1 MCARFR
7 DPAAQNYAI
16 GDFAKKAGVS
26 THFLKFYEEKG
37 ILHPRVQE
45 NGYRY
50 YDIRDASL
58 VLECFRMKN
67 MGLSVRQIEKGIND
81 CTEQEV
87 AEMLQQRENVLQSQL
102 HEQQMHLQGL
112 QNLRVA
118 LRLCEQGEWSVRT
131 VPDVW
136 YLPHTIGKEF
146 VQDSRIYDQLPQW
159 LDWMPVVT
167 SAQIVRGNDAH
178 AERMEWGLGL
188 EAGGSRTAG
197 LCAAGTGPAAA
208 SGPCAGNLLLLG
220 DPGRAWLREGLIP
233 ILYGA
238 RPGAEPRA
246 GAGDVPSG
254 VLLHRKRRHKAG
266 AQCAAGAGED
276 GGVKYLTI
284 SHLFL
289 WLDTDVES
297 AYLLQ

>member
-188 EAGGSRTAG
+188 EQAEAEQLGFAPQE
-197 LCAAGTGPAAA
+197 PAQ
-208 SGPCAGNLLLLG
+208 
-220 DPGRAWLREGLIP
+220 
-233 ILYGA
+233 
-238 RPGAEPRA
+238 
-246 GAGDVPSG
+246 
-254 VLLHRKRRHKAG
+254 LLHLGRVLEIYCSWEIPAEHGSEKGLYQYCMERARALNLVPEPVMFRWVFCYTEK
-266 AQCAAGAGED
+266 
-276 GGVKYLTI
+276 GGTKQAHNVLRVPVKMA
-284 SHLFL
+284 
-289 WLDTDVES
+289 E
-297 AYLLQ
+297 

>member
-167 SAQIVRGNDAH
+167 SAQIVRGNDVH
-178 AERMEWGLGL
+178 AQRVEWGLGL
-188 EAGGSRTAG
+188 EQAE
-197 LCAAGTGPAAA
+197 AAQLGFAPQAPAQ
-208 SGPCAGNLLLLG
+208 
-220 DPGRAWLREGLIP
+220 
-233 ILYGA
+233 
-238 RPGAEPRA
+238 
-246 GAGDVPSG
+246 
-254 VLLHRKRRHKAG
+254 LLHLGRVLEIYCSWEIPAEHGSEKGLYQYCMERARALNLVPEPVMFRRVFCYTEK
-266 AQCAAGAGED
+266 
-276 GGVKYLTI
+276 GGTKQVHNVLRVPVKMA
-284 SHLFL
+284 
-289 WLDTDVES
+289 E
-297 AYLLQ
+297 

>member
-167 SAQIVRGNDAH
+167 SAQIARGNDAH
-178 AERMEWGLGL
+178 AERMEWGLWL
-188 EAGGSRTAG
+188 EQVE
-197 LCAAGTGPAAA
+197 AAQLGFAPQEPAQ
-208 SGPCAGNLLLLG
+208 
-220 DPGRAWLREGLIP
+220 
-233 ILYGA
+233 
-238 RPGAEPRA
+238 
-246 GAGDVPSG
+246 
-254 VLLHRKRRHKAG
+254 LLHLGRVLEIYCSWEIPAEHGSEKGLYQYCMERARALNLVPEPVMFRRVFCYTEK
-266 AQCAAGAGED
+266 
-276 GGVKYLTI
+276 GGTKQVHNVLRVPVKMA
-284 SHLFL
+284 
-289 WLDTDVES
+289 E
-297 AYLLQ
+297 

>member
-26 THFLKFYEEKG
+26 THFLKFYEGKG

-188 EAGGSRTAG
+188 EQAE
-197 LCAAGTGPAAA
+197 AA
-208 SGPCAGNLLLLG
+208 LLG
-220 DPGRAWLREGLIP
+220 FAPQ
-233 ILYGA
+233 
-238 RPGAEPRA
+238 EPA
-246 GAGDVPSG
+246 Q
-254 VLLHRKRRHKAG
+254 LLHLGRVLEIYCSWEIPAEHGSEKGLYQYCMERARALNLVPEPVMFRRVFCYTEK
-266 AQCAAGAGED
+266 
-276 GGVKYLTI
+276 GGTKQVHNVLRVPVKMA
-284 SHLFL
+284 
-289 WLDTDVES
+289 E
-297 AYLLQ
+297 

>member
-1 MCARFR
+1 MSAHPI
-7 DPAAQNYAI
+7 DPVSRNYSI

-37 ILHPRVQE
+37 ILHPKVKE

-87 AEMLQQRENVLQSQL
+87 GAMLARQENDLQAQL
-102 HEQQMHLQGL
+102 HAQQMHLQGL
-112 QNLRVA
+112 QNLRAA

-146 VQDSRIYDQLPQW
+146 VQDSRICDQLPQW

-188 EAGGSRTAG
+188 EQAE
-197 LCAAGTGPAAA
+197 AAQLGFAPQEPAQ
-208 SGPCAGNLLLLG
+208 
-220 DPGRAWLREGLIP
+220 
-233 ILYGA
+233 
-238 RPGAEPRA
+238 
-246 GAGDVPSG
+246 
-254 VLLHRKRRHKAG
+254 LLHLGRVLEIYCSWEIPAEHGSEKGLYQYCMERARALNLVPEPVMFRRVFCYTEK
-266 AQCAAGAGED
+266 
-276 GGVKYLTI
+276 GGTKQVHNVLRVPVKMA
-284 SHLFL
+284 
-289 WLDTDVES
+289 E
-297 AYLLQ
+297 

>member
-188 EAGGSRTAG
+188 EQAE
-197 LCAAGTGPAAA
+197 AAQLGFAPQKPAQ
-208 SGPCAGNLLLLG
+208 
-220 DPGRAWLREGLIP
+220 
-233 ILYGA
+233 
-238 RPGAEPRA
+238 
-246 GAGDVPSG
+246 
-254 VLLHRKRRHKAG
+254 LLHLGRVLEIYCSWEIPAEHGSEKGLYQYCMERARALNLVPEPVMFRRVFCYTEK
-266 AQCAAGAGED
+266 
-276 GGVKYLTI
+276 GGTKQVHNVLRVPVKMA
-284 SHLFL
+284 
-289 WLDTDVES
+289 E
-297 AYLLQ
+297 

>member
-102 HEQQMHLQGL
+102 HEQQMHLLGL

-159 LDWMPVVT
+159 LDWMPAVT
-167 SAQIVRGNDAH
+167 SAQIARGNDAH

-188 EAGGSRTAG
+188 EQAE
-197 LCAAGTGPAAA
+197 AAQLGFAPQEPAQ
-208 SGPCAGNLLLLG
+208 
-220 DPGRAWLREGLIP
+220 
-233 ILYGA
+233 
-238 RPGAEPRA
+238 
-246 GAGDVPSG
+246 
-254 VLLHRKRRHKAG
+254 LLHLGRVLEIYCSWEIPAEHGSEKGLYQYCMERARALNLVPEPVMFRRVFCYTEK
-266 AQCAAGAGED
+266 
-276 GGVKYLTI
+276 GGTKQVHNVLRVPVKMA
-284 SHLFL
+284 
-289 WLDTDVES
+289 E
-297 AYLLQ
+297 

>member
-1 MCARFR
+1 MSAHPI
-7 DPAAQNYAI
+7 DPVSRNYSI

-37 ILHPRVQE
+37 ILHPKVKE

-67 MGLSVRQIEKGIND
+67 MGLSVREIEKGING
-81 CTEQEV
+81 CTPQEV
-87 AEMLQQRENVLQSQL
+87 GAMLARQENDLQAQL
-102 HEQQMHLQGL
+102 HAQQMHLQGL

-167 SAQIVRGNDAH
+167 SAQIVRGNDVH
-178 AERMEWGLGL
+178 AKRVEWGLGL
-188 EAGGSRTAG
+188 EQAE
-197 LCAAGTGPAAA
+197 AAQLGFAPQAPAQ
-208 SGPCAGNLLLLG
+208 
-220 DPGRAWLREGLIP
+220 
-233 ILYGA
+233 
-238 RPGAEPRA
+238 
-246 GAGDVPSG
+246 
-254 VLLHRKRRHKAG
+254 LLHLGRVLEIYCSWEIPAEHGSEKGLYQYCMERARALNLVPEPVMFRRVFCYTEK
-266 AQCAAGAGED
+266 
-276 GGVKYLTI
+276 GGTKQVHNVLWVPV
-284 SHLFL
+284 HLP
-289 WLDTDVES
+289 E
-297 AYLLQ
+297 

>member
-16 GDFAKKAGVS
+16 GDFAKKTGVS

-102 HEQQMHLQGL
+102 HEQQMHLLGL

-178 AERMEWGLGL
+178 AEHMEWGLGL
-188 EAGGSRTAG
+188 EQAE
-197 LCAAGTGPAAA
+197 AAQLGFAPQEPAQ
-208 SGPCAGNLLLLG
+208 
-220 DPGRAWLREGLIP
+220 
-233 ILYGA
+233 
-238 RPGAEPRA
+238 
-246 GAGDVPSG
+246 
-254 VLLHRKRRHKAG
+254 LLHLGRVLEIYCSWEIPAEHGSEKGLYQYCMERARVLNLVPEPVMFRRVFCYTEK
-266 AQCAAGAGED
+266 
-276 GGVKYLTI
+276 GGTKQVHNVLRVPVKMA
-284 SHLFL
+284 
-289 WLDTDVES
+289 E
-297 AYLLQ
+297 

>member
-1 MCARFR
+1 MSAHPI
-7 DPAAQNYAI
+7 DPVSRNYSI

-167 SAQIVRGNDAH
+167 SAQIARGNDAH

-188 EAGGSRTAG
+188 EQAE
-197 LCAAGTGPAAA
+197 AA
-208 SGPCAGNLLLLG
+208 LLG
-220 DPGRAWLREGLIP
+220 FAPQ
-233 ILYGA
+233 
-238 RPGAEPRA
+238 EPA
-246 GAGDVPSG
+246 Q
-254 VLLHRKRRHKAG
+254 LLHLGRVLEIYCSWEIPAEHGSEKGLYQYCMERARALNLVPEPVMFRRVFCYTEK
-266 AQCAAGAGED
+266 
-276 GGVKYLTI
+276 GGTKQVHNVLRVPVKMA
-284 SHLFL
+284 
-289 WLDTDVES
+289 E
-297 AYLLQ
+297 

>member
-136 YLPHTIGKEF
+136 YLPHTIDKEF

-188 EAGGSRTAG
+188 EQAE
-197 LCAAGTGPAAA
+197 AAQLGFAPQEPAQ
-208 SGPCAGNLLLLG
+208 
-220 DPGRAWLREGLIP
+220 
-233 ILYGA
+233 
-238 RPGAEPRA
+238 
-246 GAGDVPSG
+246 
-254 VLLHRKRRHKAG
+254 LLHLGRVLEIYCSWEIPAEHGSEKGLYQYCMERARALNLVPEPVMFRRVFCYTEK
-266 AQCAAGAGED
+266 
-276 GGVKYLTI
+276 GGTKQVHNVLRVPVKMA
-284 SHLFL
+284 
-289 WLDTDVES
+289 E
-297 AYLLQ
+297 

>member
-26 THFLKFYEEKG
+26 THFLKFYEGKG

-188 EAGGSRTAG
+188 EQAE
-197 LCAAGTGPAAA
+197 AAQLGFAPQEPAQ
-208 SGPCAGNLLLLG
+208 
-220 DPGRAWLREGLIP
+220 
-233 ILYGA
+233 
-238 RPGAEPRA
+238 
-246 GAGDVPSG
+246 
-254 VLLHRKRRHKAG
+254 LLHLGRVLEIYCAWEIPAEHGSEKGLYQYCMERARALNLVPEPVMFRRVFCYTEK
-266 AQCAAGAGED
+266 
-276 GGVKYLTI
+276 GGTKQVHNVLRVPVKMT
-284 SHLFL
+284 
-289 WLDTDVES
+289 E
-297 AYLLQ
+297 

>member
-16 GDFAKKAGVS
+16 GDFAKKAGIS

-188 EAGGSRTAG
+188 EQVE
-197 LCAAGTGPAAA
+197 AAQLGFAPQEPAQ
-208 SGPCAGNLLLLG
+208 
-220 DPGRAWLREGLIP
+220 
-233 ILYGA
+233 
-238 RPGAEPRA
+238 
-246 GAGDVPSG
+246 
-254 VLLHRKRRHKAG
+254 LLHLGRVLEIYCSWEIPAEHGSEKGLYQYCMERARALNLVPEPVMFRRVFCYTEKVGTKQVHNVLRVP
-266 AQCAAGAGED
+266 
-276 GGVKYLTI
+276 VKMA
-284 SHLFL
+284 
-289 WLDTDVES
+289 E
-297 AYLLQ
+297 

>member
-167 SAQIVRGNDAH
+167 SAQIARGNDAH

-188 EAGGSRTAG
+188 EQAE
-197 LCAAGTGPAAA
+197 AAQLGFAPQEPAQ
-208 SGPCAGNLLLLG
+208 
-220 DPGRAWLREGLIP
+220 
-233 ILYGA
+233 
-238 RPGAEPRA
+238 
-246 GAGDVPSG
+246 
-254 VLLHRKRRHKAG
+254 LLHLGPVLEIYSSGALPAEHAAQHAIYQNSLDRARALHRVPEPVMFRRVFCYTEK
-266 AQCAAGAGED
+266 
-276 GGVKYLTI
+276 GGTKQVYNVLRVPVKMA
-284 SHLFL
+284 
-289 WLDTDVES
+289 E
-297 AYLLQ
+297 

>member
-188 EAGGSRTAG
+188 EQAE
-197 LCAAGTGPAAA
+197 AAQLGFAPQEPAQ
-208 SGPCAGNLLLLG
+208 
-220 DPGRAWLREGLIP
+220 
-233 ILYGA
+233 
-238 RPGAEPRA
+238 
-246 GAGDVPSG
+246 
-254 VLLHRKRRHKAG
+254 LLHLGRVLEIYCSWEIPAEHGSEKGLYQYCMERARALNLVPEPVMFRRVFYYTEK
-266 AQCAAGAGED
+266 
-276 GGVKYLTI
+276 GGTKQVHNVLRVPVKMA
-284 SHLFL
+284 
-289 WLDTDVES
+289 E
-297 AYLLQ
+297 

>member
-87 AEMLQQRENVLQSQL
+87 GEMLQQRENVLQSQL

-188 EAGGSRTAG
+188 EQVE
-197 LCAAGTGPAAA
+197 AA
-208 SGPCAGNLLLLG
+208 LLG
-220 DPGRAWLREGLIP
+220 FAPQ
-233 ILYGA
+233 
-238 RPGAEPRA
+238 EPA
-246 GAGDVPSG
+246 Q
-254 VLLHRKRRHKAG
+254 LLHLGRVLEIYCSWEIPAEHGSEKGLYQYCMERARALNLVPEPVMFRRVFCYTEK
-266 AQCAAGAGED
+266 
-276 GGVKYLTI
+276 GGTKQVHNVLRVPVKMA
-284 SHLFL
+284 
-289 WLDTDVES
+289 E
-297 AYLLQ
+297 

>member
-1 MCARFR
+1 MSAHPI
-7 DPAAQNYAI
+7 DPVSRNYSI

-37 ILHPRVQE
+37 ILHPKVKE

-67 MGLSVRQIEKGIND
+67 MGLSVREIEKGING
-81 CTEQEV
+81 CTPQEV
-87 AEMLQQRENVLQSQL
+87 GAMLARQENDLQAQL
-102 HEQQMHLQGL
+102 HAQQMHLLGL
-112 QNLRVA
+112 QNLRAA

-188 EAGGSRTAG
+188 EQAE
-197 LCAAGTGPAAA
+197 AA
-208 SGPCAGNLLLLG
+208 LLG
-220 DPGRAWLREGLIP
+220 FAPQ
-233 ILYGA
+233 
-238 RPGAEPRA
+238 EPA
-246 GAGDVPSG
+246 Q
-254 VLLHRKRRHKAG
+254 LLHLGRVLEIYCSWEIPAEHGSEKGLYQYCMERARALNLVPEPVMFRRVFCYTEK
-266 AQCAAGAGED
+266 
-276 GGVKYLTI
+276 GGTKQVHNVLRVPVKMA
-284 SHLFL
+284 
-289 WLDTDVES
+289 E
-297 AYLLQ
+297 

>member
-1 MCARFR
+1 MSAHPI
-7 DPAAQNYAI
+7 DPVSRNYSI

-67 MGLSVRQIEKGIND
+67 MGLSVREIEKGIND

-136 YLPHTIGKEF
+136 FLPHTLNGEF
-146 VQDSRIYDQLPQW
+146 LPDDRIYDQLPQW

-178 AERMEWGLGL
+178 AEHMEWGLGL
-188 EAGGSRTAG
+188 EQAE
-197 LCAAGTGPAAA
+197 AA
-208 SGPCAGNLLLLG
+208 LLG
-220 DPGRAWLREGLIP
+220 FAPQ
-233 ILYGA
+233 
-238 RPGAEPRA
+238 EPA
-246 GAGDVPSG
+246 Q
-254 VLLHRKRRHKAG
+254 LLHLGRVLEIYCSWEIPAEYGSEKGLYQYCMERARALNLVPEPVMFRRVFCYTEK
-266 AQCAAGAGED
+266 
-276 GGVKYLTI
+276 GGTKQVHNVLWVPV
-284 SHLFL
+284 HLP
-289 WLDTDVES
+289 E
-297 AYLLQ
+297 

>member
-188 EAGGSRTAG
+188 EQAE
-197 LCAAGTGPAAA
+197 AA
-208 SGPCAGNLLLLG
+208 LLG
-220 DPGRAWLREGLIP
+220 FAPQ
-233 ILYGA
+233 
-238 RPGAEPRA
+238 EPA
-246 GAGDVPSG
+246 Q
-254 VLLHRKRRHKAG
+254 LLHLGRVLEIYCSWEIPAEHGSEKGLYQYCMERARALNLVPEPVMFRRVFCYTEK
-266 AQCAAGAGED
+266 
-276 GGVKYLTI
+276 GGTKQVHNVLRVPVKMA
-284 SHLFL
+284 
-289 WLDTDVES
+289 E
-297 AYLLQ
+297 

>member
-118 LRLCEQGEWSVRT
+118 LRFCEQGEWSVRT

-167 SAQIVRGNDAH
+167 SAQIARGNDAH

-188 EAGGSRTAG
+188 EQAE
-197 LCAAGTGPAAA
+197 AAQLGFAPQKPAQ
-208 SGPCAGNLLLLG
+208 
-220 DPGRAWLREGLIP
+220 
-233 ILYGA
+233 
-238 RPGAEPRA
+238 
-246 GAGDVPSG
+246 
-254 VLLHRKRRHKAG
+254 LLHLGRVLEIYCSWEIPAEHGSEKGLYQYCMERARALNLVPEPVMFRRVFCYTEK
-266 AQCAAGAGED
+266 
-276 GGVKYLTI
+276 GGTKQVHNVLRVPVKMA
-284 SHLFL
+284 
-289 WLDTDVES
+289 E
-297 AYLLQ
+297 

>member
-118 LRLCEQGEWSVRT
+118 IRLCEQGEWSVRT

-188 EAGGSRTAG
+188 EQAE
-197 LCAAGTGPAAA
+197 AAQLGFAPQEPAQ
-208 SGPCAGNLLLLG
+208 
-220 DPGRAWLREGLIP
+220 
-233 ILYGA
+233 
-238 RPGAEPRA
+238 
-246 GAGDVPSG
+246 
-254 VLLHRKRRHKAG
+254 LLHLGRVLEIYCSWEIPAEHGSEKGLYQYCMERARALNLVPEPVMFRRVFCYTEK
-266 AQCAAGAGED
+266 
-276 GGVKYLTI
+276 GGTKQVHNVLRVPVKMA
-284 SHLFL
+284 
-289 WLDTDVES
+289 E
-297 AYLLQ
+297 

>member
-87 AEMLQQRENVLQSQL
+87 AEMLQQRENMLQSQL
-102 HEQQMHLQGL
+102 HEQQMHLLGL
-112 QNLRVA
+112 QNLRAA

-146 VQDSRIYDQLPQW
+146 VQDSRICDQLPQW

-178 AERMEWGLGL
+178 AEHMEWGLGL
-188 EAGGSRTAG
+188 EQAE
-197 LCAAGTGPAAA
+197 AA
-208 SGPCAGNLLLLG
+208 LLG
-220 DPGRAWLREGLIP
+220 FAPQ
-233 ILYGA
+233 
-238 RPGAEPRA
+238 EPA
-246 GAGDVPSG
+246 Q
-254 VLLHRKRRHKAG
+254 LLHLGRVLEIYCSWEIPAEHGSEKGLYQYCMERARQLNLVPGDILFRKVFCFTRK
-266 AQCAAGAGED
+266 D
-276 GGVKYLTI
+276 GDCWVHCVARVPV
-284 SHLFL
+284 HLP
-289 WLDTDVES
+289 E
-297 AYLLQ
+297 

>member
-1 MCARFR
+1 MSAHPI
-7 DPAAQNYAI
+7 DPVSRNYSI

-67 MGLSVRQIEKGIND
+67 MGLSVREIEKGIND

-87 AEMLQQRENVLQSQL
+87 GAMLARQENDLQVQL
-102 HEQQMHLQGL
+102 HAQQMHLQGL

-167 SAQIVRGNDAH
+167 SAQIVRGNDVH
-178 AERMEWGLGL
+178 AKRVEWGLGL
-188 EAGGSRTAG
+188 EQAE
-197 LCAAGTGPAAA
+197 AAQLGFAPQAPAQ
-208 SGPCAGNLLLLG
+208 
-220 DPGRAWLREGLIP
+220 
-233 ILYGA
+233 
-238 RPGAEPRA
+238 
-246 GAGDVPSG
+246 
-254 VLLHRKRRHKAG
+254 LLHLGRVLEIYCSWEIPAEHGSEKGLYQYCMERARALNLVPEPVMFRRVFCYTEK
-266 AQCAAGAGED
+266 
-276 GGVKYLTI
+276 GGTKQVHNVLWVPV
-284 SHLFL
+284 HLP
-289 WLDTDVES
+289 E
-297 AYLLQ
+297 

>member
-58 VLECFRMKN
+58 VLEYFRMKN

-87 AEMLQQRENVLQSQL
+87 AEMLQQRENMLQSQL

-188 EAGGSRTAG
+188 EQAE
-197 LCAAGTGPAAA
+197 AAQLGFAPQEPAQ
-208 SGPCAGNLLLLG
+208 
-220 DPGRAWLREGLIP
+220 
-233 ILYGA
+233 
-238 RPGAEPRA
+238 
-246 GAGDVPSG
+246 
-254 VLLHRKRRHKAG
+254 LLHLGRVLEIYCSWEIPAEHGSEKGLYQYCMERARALNLVPEPVMFRRVFCYTEK
-266 AQCAAGAGED
+266 
-276 GGVKYLTI
+276 GGTKQVHNVLRVPVKMA
-284 SHLFL
+284 
-289 WLDTDVES
+289 E
-297 AYLLQ
+297 

>member
-188 EAGGSRTAG
+188 EQAE
-197 LCAAGTGPAAA
+197 AAQLGFAPQEPAQ
-208 SGPCAGNLLLLG
+208 
-220 DPGRAWLREGLIP
+220 
-233 ILYGA
+233 
-238 RPGAEPRA
+238 
-246 GAGDVPSG
+246 
-254 VLLHRKRRHKAG
+254 LLHLGRVLEIYCSWEIPAEHGSEKGLYQYCMERARALNLVPEPVMFRRVFCYTEK
-266 AQCAAGAGED
+266 
-276 GGVKYLTI
+276 GGTKQAHNVLRVPVKMA
-284 SHLFL
+284 
-289 WLDTDVES
+289 E
-297 AYLLQ
+297 

>member
-102 HEQQMHLQGL
+102 HEQQMHLLGL
-112 QNLRVA
+112 QNLRAA

-136 YLPHTIGKEF
+136 YMPHTIGKEF

-178 AERMEWGLGL
+178 AEHMEWGLGL
-188 EAGGSRTAG
+188 EQAE
-197 LCAAGTGPAAA
+197 AA
-208 SGPCAGNLLLLG
+208 LLG
-220 DPGRAWLREGLIP
+220 FAPQ
-233 ILYGA
+233 
-238 RPGAEPRA
+238 EPA
-246 GAGDVPSG
+246 Q
-254 VLLHRKRRHKAG
+254 LLHLGRVLEIYCSWEIPAEHGSEKGLYQYCMERARALNLVPEPVMFRRVFCYTEK
-266 AQCAAGAGED
+266 
-276 GGVKYLTI
+276 GGTKQVHNVLRVPVKMT
-284 SHLFL
+284 
-289 WLDTDVES
+289 E
-297 AYLLQ
+297 

>member
-102 HEQQMHLQGL
+102 HEQQMHLLGL
-112 QNLRVA
+112 QNLRAA

-188 EAGGSRTAG
+188 EQAE
-197 LCAAGTGPAAA
+197 AA
-208 SGPCAGNLLLLG
+208 LLG
-220 DPGRAWLREGLIP
+220 FTPQ
-233 ILYGA
+233 
-238 RPGAEPRA
+238 EPA
-246 GAGDVPSG
+246 Q
-254 VLLHRKRRHKAG
+254 LLHLGRVLEIYCSWEIPAEHGSEKGLYQYCMERARALNLVPEPVMFRRVFCYTEK
-266 AQCAAGAGED
+266 
-276 GGVKYLTI
+276 GGTKQVHNVLRVPVKMA
-284 SHLFL
+284 
-289 WLDTDVES
+289 E
-297 AYLLQ
+297 

>member
-118 LRLCEQGEWSVRT
+118 LRMCEQGEWSVRT

-188 EAGGSRTAG
+188 EQVE
-197 LCAAGTGPAAA
+197 AA
-208 SGPCAGNLLLLG
+208 LLG
-220 DPGRAWLREGLIP
+220 FAPQ
-233 ILYGA
+233 
-238 RPGAEPRA
+238 EPA
-246 GAGDVPSG
+246 Q
-254 VLLHRKRRHKAG
+254 LLHLGRVLEIYCSWEIPAEHGSEKGLYQYCMERARALNLVPEPVMFRRVFCYTEK
-266 AQCAAGAGED
+266 
-276 GGVKYLTI
+276 GGTKQVHNVLRVPVKMA
-284 SHLFL
+284 
-289 WLDTDVES
+289 E
-297 AYLLQ
+297 